1 MSDQKN
7 IDRLFQEKL
16 ESLEQSPRPEMWLQI
31 EERLAKKKK
40 RRFPIWW
47 IYSGAAVL
55 LLGFLLIP
63 LLENKKE
70 DPDPF
75 RTTDPD
81 ITVSPKEKTDK
92 ENSKKIPEEK
102 EKTSP
107 LIEKKTPSLPDS
119 KTESILIAEKQNNDD
134 KKSIK
139 KNTINNEVFGKERLR
154 TEVEFTALLSFP
166 ADEFDA
172 MSFKTSALNSHVK
185 AKKEQTLA
193 SLLDVVQQQDS
204 AAEENSMKKRWAVLP
219 SYGYSRAA
227 SFSNTSSI
235 DRSLQD
241 NPVSGDY
248 NSAVGINVSYKI
260 ADKWVVRSG
269 VYSQQMSYTT
279 RDVGIVSGV
288 VSSGLNSV
296 NQNTGI
302 TNSTGFGAN
311 GSVFIGS
318 SGDAQSIANGLT
330 SATLVSNDAELQQVY
345 GYTEVPLE
353 VTYLLKTQSE
363 LTIGI
368 VSGFSTLFLNK
379 NEVQVKSPQFSSV
392 LGQANNLNSVNF
404 SANFGLDLD
413 YAITQQ
419 WLFNLN
425 PMFKAHLN
433 TFSSNSN
440 GFQPYFLGVYAG
452 IKYQF

>member
-1 MSDQKN
+1 MENRKN
-7 IDRLFQEKL
+7 IDHLFQEKL
-16 ESLEQSPRPEMWLQI
+16 EHLEQSPRPDMWLQI
-31 EERLAKKKK
+31 EGRLAKKKK

-47 IYSGAAVL
+47 IYSGAAIVVMGL
-55 LLGFLLIP
+55 LLIP
-63 LLENKKE
+63 LLEHKKQ

-81 ITVSPKEKTDK
+81 ITVSPKDK
-92 ENSKKIPEEK
+92 EDPKKSKGK
-102 EKTSP
+102 ETETP
-107 LIEKKTPSLPDS
+107 LPSTKKKTPSLLP
-119 KTESILIAEKQNNDD
+119 KQQLEEVVIAEEYVPKKPIKTNNAID
-134 KKSIK
+134 KK
-139 KNTINNEVFGKERLR
+139 TLEKERLR

-166 ADEFDA
+166 ADEFNV
-172 MSFKTSALNSHVK
+172 MSFKTSALNSFVK
-185 AKKEQTLA
+185 AKKEQPLA
-193 SLLDVVQQQDS
+193 SLLDVVQKQDS
-204 AAEENSMKKRWAVLP
+204 AADENSKKKRWAVLP
-219 SYGYSRAA
+219 SYGYSKAA

-235 DRSLQD
+235 DRSLQE
-241 NPVSGDY
+241 NPVNGDY
-248 NSAVGINVSYKI
+248 NSSVGVNVSYKI

-279 RDVGIVSGV
+279 KDIGIVSGV
-288 VSSGLNSV
+288 ISSGLNSV
-296 NQNTGI
+296 NQNIPLSGSADF
-302 TNSTGFGAN
+302 NSGG
-311 GSVFIGS
+311 GVFIGS
-318 SGDAQSIANGLT
+318 SSDAQNIAAGLT
-330 SATLVSNDAELQQVY
+330 SATLVTNDAELQQVY
-345 GYTEVPLE
+345 SYTEVPLE
-353 VTYLLKTQSE
+353 VTYLLKTHNEFSV
-363 LTIGI
+363 GI

-379 NEVQVKSPQFSSV
+379 NEVQLKSSQYSSA

-433 TFSSNSN
+433 TFSRNSN